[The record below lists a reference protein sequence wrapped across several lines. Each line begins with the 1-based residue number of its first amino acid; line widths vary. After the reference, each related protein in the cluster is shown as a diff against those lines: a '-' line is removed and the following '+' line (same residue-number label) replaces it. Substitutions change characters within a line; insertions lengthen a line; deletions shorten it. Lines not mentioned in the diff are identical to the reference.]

1 MNLIKEDYIFTSEL
15 HNIFMDSSND
25 YNPIHSDTSFIKNTS
40 LKDINIHGTH
50 IILKVLD
57 TLLKYDITVL
67 EMSVRFISSIY
78 RNESVHLSI
87 DLENKIVLISSNDKL
102 CVKINY
108 TIDKKSTRR
117 TPTIEYDKP
126 KYSQSRLLSFDD
138 VSTMKDQKFQIIKS
152 SSDLDSLY
160 PAIIRIYHESF
171 ISELCSISY
180 LIGMECPGFH
190 SIEGGISL
198 RFYTKERSSI
208 SPKFNVL
215 FADERFD
222 YIVIMIES
230 LTFSA
235 KVDVI
240 YRR

>member
-1 MNLIKEDYIFTSEL
+1 MNLVKEDYIFTSEL
-15 HNIFMDSSND
+15 HSIFMDSSND

-50 IILKVLD
+50 IMLKVLN
-57 TLLKYDITVL
+57 TLLKYEIKVL
-67 EMSVRFISSIY
+67 EMNVKFMSSIY
-78 RNESVHLSI
+78 RNELIYLSI
-87 DLENKIVLISSNDKL
+87 DFENNTVLISSNNKL

-108 TIDKKSTRR
+108 IKDNKSIRLAQY
-117 TPTIEYDKP
+117 IKYDKP
-126 KYSQSRLLSFDD
+126 KYLQSRFLSFND
-138 VSTMKDQKFQIIKS
+138 VSAMKNRKFQIIKS
-152 SSDLDSLY
+152 SSELNSIY
-160 PAIIRIYHESF
+160 PDVFRIYHESL

-190 SIEGGISL
+190 SIEGGMSI
-198 RFYTKERSSI
+198 RFYNKERNSI
-208 SPKFNVL
+208 SPNFSVS

-230 LTFSA
+230 ITFSA
-235 KVDVI
+235 TVDVI